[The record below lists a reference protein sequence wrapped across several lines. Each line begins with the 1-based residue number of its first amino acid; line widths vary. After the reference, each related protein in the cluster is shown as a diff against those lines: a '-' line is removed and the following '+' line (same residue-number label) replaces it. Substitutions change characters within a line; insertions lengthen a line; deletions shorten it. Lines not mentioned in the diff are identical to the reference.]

1 MVLGY
6 PAVRGPTPVHGF
18 ATWRAPLGFPA
29 SRRCLRCSVPRVPS
43 VAVGGTELH
52 YERRGTGPALLLIQG
67 LGGNSLHWGEPFLSA
82 LEQDFELLLYDHRG
96 VGRSAPLEGA
106 VTVPGL
112 AADALALLDA
122 LELPEAHV
130 LGISLGGMVA
140 QELALAA
147 PQRISTLTLGC
158 TSCGGTQSKPTA
170 PEVVQR
176 LTAAVLSRDRERM
189 LRTGFELA
197 VSRAYASEPAHC
209 AAFAAAAGQFP
220 ASVSVL
226 LAQQA
231 ALEAHDTY
239 ARLRGLRVRT
249 LVIHGS
255 ADELLAPIN
264 GDLVAS
270 LIPGARLELLHRV
283 GHLFFW
289 EEPQR
294 SAELVRAFALSA

>member
-1 MVLGY
+1 MTAHSGI
-6 PAVRGPTPVHGF
+6 RTGG
-18 ATWRAPLGFPA
+18 G
-29 SRRCLRCSVPRVPS
+29 CLRCSVRHVPS
-43 VAVGGTELH
+43 VAVAGTELH
-52 YERRGTGPALLLIQG
+52 YERRGTGPPLLLIQG

-96 VGRSAPLEGA
+96 VGRSALLEGA

-112 AADALALLDA
+112 AADALGLLDA
-122 LELPEAHV
+122 LAVPEAHV

-147 PQRISTLTLGC
+147 PQRVSSLTLGC

-170 PEVVQR
+170 PAVVQR

-189 LRTGFELA
+189 LRTGFELV
-197 VSRAYASEPAHC
+197 VSRAHASEPAHY
-209 AAFAAAAGQFP
+209 AAFAAAAGQYP
-220 ASVSVL
+220 ASVPVL

-239 ARLRGLRVRT
+239 APLRGLHVPA
-249 LVIHGS
+249 LVVHGS

-270 LIPGARLELLHRV
+270 LIPGARLELLDGV

>member
-1 MVLGY
+1 MSGLPGRSGADSRFMASHMAARIRD
-6 PAVRGPTPVHGF
+6 PAD
-18 ATWRAPLGFPA
+18 WR
-29 SRRCLRCSVPRVPS
+29 RLRCSVRRVPS
-43 VAVGGTELH
+43 VAVGATELH
-52 YERRGTGPALLLIQG
+52 YERRGTGPPLLLIQG
-67 LGGNSLHWGEPFLSA
+67 LGGNSLHWGEPFLCA

-96 VGRSAPLEGA
+96 VGRSAALEGA

-122 LELPEAHV
+122 LALPEAHV
-130 LGISLGGMVA
+130 LGTSLGGMVA

-147 PQRISTLTLGC
+147 PQRVSTLTLGC

-189 LRTGFELA
+189 LRTGFELV
-197 VSRAYASEPAHC
+197 VSRAYASEPAHY
-209 AAFAAAAGQFP
+209 AAFAAAAGQYP

-239 ARLRGLRVRT
+239 ARLRRLRVPT

-255 ADELLAPIN
+255 ADELLAAIN
-264 GDLVAS
+264 SDLVAS
-270 LIPGARLELLHRV
+270 LIPDARLELLDGL

>member
-1 MVLGY
+1 
-6 PAVRGPTPVHGF
+6 
-18 ATWRAPLGFPA
+18 
-29 SRRCLRCSVPRVPS
+29 VPS
-43 VAVGGTELH
+43 VAVGGTELQ

-67 LGGNSLHWGEPFLSA
+67 LGGNSLHWGEPFLAA
-82 LEQDFELLLYDHRG
+82 LEQHFELLLYDHRG
-96 VGRSAPLEGA
+96 VGRSAPWDGA

-112 AADALALLDA
+112 AADALGLLDA
-122 LELPEAHV
+122 LALAEAHV

-147 PQRISTLTLGC
+147 PRRVGTLTLGC

-189 LRTGFELA
+189 LRTGFELV
-197 VSRAYASEPAHC
+197 VSRGYASEPAHY

-220 ASVSVL
+220 ASVSAL

-239 ARLRGLRVRT
+239 ARLRGLQVPA

-255 ADELLAPIN
+255 ADELLSPIN

-270 LIPGARLELLHRV
+270 LIPGARLELLDGV